1 MDINWNVIKKIIKKN
16 IKKARFFLKGKITK
30 RKKEKKK

>member
-1 MDINWNVIKKIIKKN
+1 MDINWNVIKKN

-30 RKKEKKK
+30 RKKKKEID

>member
-1 MDINWNVIKKIIKKN
+1 MDINWNVIKKIIKKKY
-16 IKKARFFLKGKITK
+16 KKSKIFLKGKITK